1 MASTTPAM
9 SSTSPIS
16 SLRTLPSQRHHY
28 ARATSD
34 SSEAESIPTLPIQ
47 KPDPE
52 PETESKVDVKPAT
65 EPEEEAEKEDEN
77 DNEKEDDTTVKAED
91 EGKEVDT
98 TLEPFSGLEVVEVS
112 DEKMIALPDISEYS
126 TLELTATLFPSYG
139 KDPFDFHHQ
148 DYSTL
153 EIPTSMDLPTSPMS
167 NYPSLRRRSSMP
179 SRSGSRSSSVL
190 DNPLPPLPSIPNKPL
205 GPHRKASEQ
214 TLGTLHRSNQS
225 VRSHI
230 SLLQTPRRIKECGVW
245 FDRRF
250 YAGEGGM
257 EIWMSRNRT
266 WVRDMRWE
274 VICGSSRVLAI
285 RGNPNSWGEK
295 REFCDT
301 RGNLLFKTRKQG
313 GKGKRRVAVSKQGQ
327 VVFAVSR
334 DPDTC
339 KSTNSLSWYRRLIA
353 IVNASWTVEFT
364 NARDKRTVK
373 WNVRGSASTNDVYV
387 NVSKRRSVL

>member
-1 MASTTPAM
+1 MASKTMGM

-16 SLRTLPSQRHHY
+16 SLRSLPSQRHHY
-28 ARATSD
+28 GRTTSD
-34 SSEAESIPTLPIQ
+34 SSEAESIPSLPIQ

-52 PETESKVDVKPAT
+52 PEAEPEPEPEPECEVDIQTEAEPEQEDENEKET
-65 EPEEEAEKEDEN
+65 PEEEELDR
-77 DNEKEDDTTVKAED
+77 DS
-91 EGKEVDT
+91 
-98 TLEPFSGLEVVEVS
+98 EPYSGLEVVEIS
-112 DEKMIALPDISEYS
+112 DEKMVALPDINEYS
-126 TLELTATLFPSYG
+126 TLELTATLFPSSG
-139 KDPFDFHHQ
+139 KDPFDFHSQ

-153 EIPTSMDLPTSPMS
+153 EIPTSIDLPTSPMS

-179 SRSGSRSSSVL
+179 SRSGSRSSSIL
-190 DNPLPPLPSIPNKPL
+190 DAPLPPLPTIPHPNHL
-205 GPHRKASEQ
+205 SPHRKTSDQ

-230 SLLQTPRRIKECGVW
+230 SMLQTPRRIKECGVW

-313 GKGKRRVAVSKQGQ
+313 GKAKRRVAVSKHGQ
-327 VVFAVSR
+327 VVFAVSK
-334 DPDTC
+334 DFDTR
-339 KSTNSLSWYRRLIA
+339 K
-353 IVNASWTVEFT
+353 
-364 NARDKRTVK
+364 
-373 WNVRGSASTNDVYV
+373 
-387 NVSKRRSVL
+387 

>member
-1 MASTTPAM
+1 MASMTMATA
-9 SSTSPIS
+9 STSPIL
-16 SLRTLPSQRHHY
+16 SLRSLPSQRHQY
-28 ARATSD
+28 PRTTSG
-34 SSEAESIPTLPIQ
+34 SSDAESIPTLPIQ

-52 PETESKVDVKPAT
+52 AQAESKPTPEFEDDV
-65 EPEEEAEKEDEN
+65 EIEAEQQNEDREQEDE
-77 DNEKEDDTTVKAED
+77 DVLTE
-91 EGKEVDT
+91 EGELDVGS
-98 TLEPFSGLEVVEVS
+98 EPYSGLEVVEIS
-112 DEKMIALPDISEYS
+112 DEKMVALPDINEYS
-126 TLELTATLFPSYG
+126 TLELTATLFPMSG
-139 KDPFDFHHQ
+139 KDPYDFHNQ

-153 EIPTSMDLPTSPMS
+153 EVPTSIDIPLSPMS
-167 NYPSLRRRSSMP
+167 MSNVPSLRRRSSMP
-179 SRSGSRSSSVL
+179 SRSGSRSSSML
-190 DNPLPPLPSIPNKPL
+190 DAPLPPLPNIPNANQH
-205 GPHRKASEQ
+205 GPQRKTSEQ

-266 WVRDMRWE
+266 WVRDMKWE

-313 GKGKRRVAVSKQGQ
+313 GKVKRRVAVSKHGQ

-334 DPDTC
+334 DPDAC
-339 KSTNSLSWYRRLIA
+339 K
-353 IVNASWTVEFT
+353 
-364 NARDKRTVK
+364 
-373 WNVRGSASTNDVYV
+373 
-387 NVSKRRSVL
+387 

>member
-1 MASTTPAM
+1 MAPDTMATA
-9 SSTSPIS
+9 STSPIS
-16 SLRTLPSQRHHY
+16 SLRSLPSQRHHY
-28 ARATSD
+28 GRAKSD

-52 PETESKVDVKPAT
+52 SEPESKIALKSEVVVEI
-65 EPEEEAEKEDEN
+65 EPEQENEEQEEEEEKVP
-77 DNEKEDDTTVKAED
+77 DNGEE
-91 EGKEVDT
+91 
-98 TLEPFSGLEVVEVS
+98 LEIVSEPYSGLEVVEIS
-112 DEKMIALPDISEYS
+112 DEKMVALPDINEYS
-126 TLELTATLFPSYG
+126 TLELTATLFPMHG
-139 KDPFDFHHQ
+139 KDPYDFHNQ

-153 EIPTSMDLPTSPMS
+153 ELPTTIDIPTSPMSTS

-179 SRSGSRSSSVL
+179 SRSGSRSSSLL
-190 DNPLPPLPSIPNKPL
+190 DAPLPPLPNIPNANQHGPQRKP
-205 GPHRKASEQ
+205 SEQ
-214 TLGTLHRSNQS
+214 TLGTVHRSNQS

-250 YAGEGGM
+250 YAGESGM

-266 WVRDMRWE
+266 WVRDMKWE

-313 GKGKRRVAVSKQGQ
+313 GKSKRRVAFSKQGQ
-327 VVFAVSR
+327 VVFSVSR
-334 DPDTC
+334 DPDAC
-339 KSTNSLSWYRRLIA
+339 KLWKSLRLFRWTN
-353 IVNASWTVEFT
+353 
-364 NARDKRTVK
+364 
-373 WNVRGSASTNDVYV
+373 
-387 NVSKRRSVL
+387 

>member
-1 MASTTPAM
+1 MAG
-9 SSTSPIS
+9 TSPIS
-16 SLRTLPSQRHHY
+16 SLRSLPSQRHHY
-28 ARATSD
+28 GRTTSD
-34 SSEAESIPTLPIQ
+34 SSETESIPTLPIQ

-52 PETESKVDVKPAT
+52 SKAEPKITLES
-65 EPEEEAEKEDEN
+65 
-77 DNEKEDDTTVKAED
+77 EDDVEIKTDVENGEQE
-91 EGKEVDT
+91 EGILPDHNGEELDIAS
-98 TLEPFSGLEVVEVS
+98 EPYSGLEVVEIS
-112 DEKMIALPDISEYS
+112 DEKMVALPDINEYS
-126 TLELTATLFPSYG
+126 TLELTATLFPMHG
-139 KDPFDFHHQ
+139 KDPYDFHTQ

-153 EIPTSMDLPTSPMS
+153 ELPTSIDIPTSPMTAS

-179 SRSGSRSSSVL
+179 SRSGSRSSSL
-190 DNPLPPLPSIPNKPL
+190 LEAPLPPLPNIPNANQH
-205 GPHRKASEQ
+205 GPQRKASEQ
-214 TLGTLHRSNQS
+214 TLGTVHRSNQS

-250 YAGEGGM
+250 YAGESGM

-295 REFCDT
+295 REFFDT

-313 GKGKRRVAVSKQGQ
+313 GKAKRRVAVSKHGQ

-334 DPDTC
+334 DPDAC
-339 KSTNSLSWYRRLIA
+339 KSWNCPGLSR
-353 IVNASWTVEFT
+353 
-364 NARDKRTVK
+364 
-373 WNVRGSASTNDVYV
+373 
-387 NVSKRRSVL
+387 